1 MRLEHAFTKCPGTKK
16 KGDLAEHLID
26 GVDEGQYDHGVV
38 EVLSIA
44 SAWSYG
50 GLTTYTD
57 RLCQL
62 GLDGEVVGVRVRND
76 AVLVDAAA
84 YLFQSADKKLGIL
97 TLRGVEQDDI
107 IRWLTDPR
115 GTMVPFPSVGSA
127 HGGLYRSGMALWPT
141 LREFLAALY
150 TGKPLGKRLVE
161 LSPKKPG
168 KRPESEVEQIGKKKP
183 TLEALYITGHST
195 GGSLAGMATAGIY
208 IDPKFAPMR
217 KLVRGLYAYGP
228 AMFADP
234 TLARTLEKQF
244 GDKTY
249 RFMYEND
256 YVTKMPPRSVGRY
269 MHFGRQLVST
279 SRDGV
284 WVDEMRLDRELRAR
298 LTANV
303 IGALACAKDA
313 LYLSMSPPM
322 TFSWGDH
329 SPTNYMR
336 VSRNAYADLGHP

>member
-16 KGDLAEHLID
+16 GDPAEHLID
-26 GVDEGQYDHGVV
+26 GVDEGQYDHTVV
-38 EVLSIA
+38 EMMSTA

-50 GLTTYTD
+50 GMSTYTD
-57 RLCQL
+57 RLCHM
-62 GLDGEVVGVRVRND
+62 GLDGEAVGICVRND
-76 AVLVDAAA
+76 AILVDAAA
-84 YLFQSADKKLGIL
+84 YLFQSADKRLGIL
-97 TLRGVEQDDI
+97 TVRGIEQDDI

-115 GTMVPFPSVGSA
+115 ATMTPFPSVGSV

-183 TLEALYITGHST
+183 ALEALYITGHST
-195 GGSLAGMATAGIY
+195 GGSLAGMATAGIH
-208 IDPKFAPMR
+208 IDPKLAPMR

-234 TLARTLEKQF
+234 TLARTLDKLF

-256 YVTKMPPRSVGRY
+256 FVTKMPPRVVGRY
-269 MHFGRQLVST
+269 MHFGRQLVS
-279 SRDGV
+279 SGRDGV
-284 WVDEMRLDRELRAR
+284 WVEELRLDRQLRAR

-303 IGALACAKDA
+303 IGAMSCAKDA
-313 LYLSMSPPM
+313 MCLSMLPTM
-322 TFSWGDH
+322 TFAWGDH

-336 VSRNAYADLGHP
+336 ISRNAYAGLAHP